1 MGRVLRRF
9 SSLAVSGLALLGAS
23 LVAGA
28 ALFVLRPVGLSG
40 VEIAALPQGNPIRG
54 ENVFWAGGCASCHA
68 APQSEGDARLVL
80 AGGLALKTEFGT
92 FVAPNISPSVAHGI
106 GGWSLGD
113 FGSAMLK
120 GVSPQNTHYYPAFP
134 FGSYSRMGFEDVSD
148 LFAFIKTLP
157 ASDAVPAGNQL
168 NFPFNIR
175 ALVGGWKLL
184 FLNTNPRV
192 TIDTADSVLARGQYL
207 VEGPGHCGECHTPR
221 NLVGGFKA
229 DRWLSGAKNPDGK
242 GKIPNITPGSKDIGT
257 WSAADL
263 VAYFETGFTPDFDS
277 VGGSMVSVQKNLSK
291 LPKSD
296 LEAIA
301 AYLKA
306 VPARDD
312 GV

>member
-1 MGRVLRRF
+1 MLRRF
-9 SSLAVSGLALLGAS
+9 SGRALSSLALLTAG
-23 LVAGA
+23 LVAGV
-28 ALFVLRPVGLSG
+28 ALFVVRPVGLSA
-40 VEIAALPQGNPIRG
+40 VEIAALPQGNSIRG

-92 FVAPNISPSVAHGI
+92 FVAPNISPSVEHGI

-134 FGSYSRMGFEDVSD
+134 FGSYSRMSHEDVSD

-175 ALVGGWKLL
+175 TFIGGWKLL

-192 TIDTADSVLARGQYL
+192 TIDTADTLLARGQYL

-221 NLVGGFKA
+221 NLIGGFKA
-229 DRWLSGAKNPDGK
+229 ELWLAGGKNPDGE

-263 VAYFETGFTPDFDS
+263 VTYFETGFTPDFDS